1 MSDIKYTKKASA
13 RIIKEVQKI
22 NPKAPLSTTFDQ
34 AFVLLMTDWD
44 LELGI
49 EKNDTSITTT
59 LYKDGN
65 SSELFKWPTK
75 DAWSEKDCDF
85 NWDFIYRNV
94 LERIIK
100 DKLYKRPKV
109 SKREL
114 NAQRKAAE
122 LKAKEEAKA
131 AAKKAKED
139 AKLAKEK
146 EKADKAAA
154 REIKR
159 LAKEAKTRKR
169 K

>member
-1 MSDIKYTKKASA
+1 MSDVKYTKKASA

-22 NPKAPLSTTFDQ
+22 NPKTPLTTTFDQ
-34 AFVLLMTDWD
+34 AFVLLMTEWD

-49 EKNDTSITTT
+49 EKTDISITTT

-65 SSELFKWPTK
+65 SSELFKWLTK

-94 LERIIK
+94 LEQIIK
-100 DKLYKRPKV
+100 DKLYKRPKI

-114 NAQRKAAE
+114 NAQKKAAE

-131 AAKKAKED
+131 AAKAEKERI
-139 AKLAKEK
+139 KKEK
-146 EKADKAAA
+146 E
-154 REIKR
+154 
-159 LAKEAKTRKR
+159 LAKANKRRKTK
-169 K
+169 

>member
-1 MSDIKYTKKASA
+1 MSDVKYTKKASA

-22 NPKAPLSTTFDQ
+22 NPKMSLTTTFDQ

-49 EKNDTSITTT
+49 EKNDNTITTT
-59 LYKDGN
+59 LHKDGN

-94 LERIIK
+94 LERINK
-100 DKLYKRPKV
+100 DKLYKRPKI

-114 NAQRKAAE
+114 NAQKKAAE

-131 AAKKAKED
+131 AAKAEKERF
-139 AKLAKEK
+139 KKEK
-146 EKADKAAA
+146 E
-154 REIKR
+154 
-159 LAKEAKTRKR
+159 LAKANKRRKTK
-169 K
+169 

>member
-1 MSDIKYTKKASA
+1 MSDVKYTKKASA

-22 NPKAPLSTTFDQ
+22 NPKASLTTTFDQ
-34 AFVLLMTDWD
+34 AFVLLMTEWD

-49 EKNDTSITTT
+49 EKNDNTITTT
-59 LYKDGN
+59 LHKDGN
-65 SSELFKWPTK
+65 SSELFKWSTK

-100 DKLYKRPKV
+100 DKLYKRPKI

-114 NAQRKAAE
+114 NAQKKAAE

-131 AAKKAKED
+131 AAKAEKERI
-139 AKLAKEK
+139 KKEK
-146 EKADKAAA
+146 E
-154 REIKR
+154 
-159 LAKEAKTRKR
+159 LAKANKRRKTK
-169 K
+169 

>member
-1 MSDIKYTKKASA
+1 MSDVKYTKKASA

-22 NPKAPLSTTFDQ
+22 NPKAPLTTTFDQ
-34 AFVLLMTDWD
+34 AFELLMTEWD

-49 EKNDTSITTT
+49 EKNEITITTT
-59 LYKDGN
+59 LHKDGN
-65 SSELFKWPTK
+65 SSELFKWSTK

-100 DKLYKRPKV
+100 DKLYKRPKI

-114 NAQRKAAE
+114 NAQKKAAE

-131 AAKKAKED
+131 AAKAEKERI
-139 AKLAKEK
+139 KKEK
-146 EKADKAAA
+146 E
-154 REIKR
+154 
-159 LAKEAKTRKR
+159 LAKANKRRKTK
-169 K
+169 

>member
-1 MSDIKYTKKASA
+1 MSDVKYTKKASA

-22 NPKAPLSTTFDQ
+22 NPKTPLTTTFDQ
-34 AFVLLMTDWD
+34 AFVLLMTEWD

-49 EKNDTSITTT
+49 EKTDTSITTT
-59 LYKDGN
+59 LHKDGN

-100 DKLYKRPKV
+100 DKLYKRPKI

-114 NAQRKAAE
+114 NAQKKAAE

-131 AAKKAKED
+131 AAKAEKERI
-139 AKLAKEK
+139 KKEK
-146 EKADKAAA
+146 E
-154 REIKR
+154 
-159 LAKEAKTRKR
+159 LAKANKRRKTK
-169 K
+169 

>member
-1 MSDIKYTKKASA
+1 MSDVKYTKKASA

-22 NPKAPLSTTFDQ
+22 NPKAPLTTTFDQ
-34 AFVLLMTDWD
+34 AFVLLMTEWD

-49 EKNDTSITTT
+49 EKNDITITTT
-59 LYKDGN
+59 LHKDGD
-65 SSELFKWPTK
+65 SSELFKWSTK

-100 DKLYKRPKV
+100 DKLYKRPKI

-114 NAQRKAAE
+114 NAQKKAAE

-131 AAKKAKED
+131 AAKAEKERI
-139 AKLAKEK
+139 KKEK
-146 EKADKAAA
+146 E
-154 REIKR
+154 
-159 LAKEAKTRKR
+159 LAKANKKSRKM

>member
-1 MSDIKYTKKASA
+1 MKNLNPNKNMSDVRYTKKASA

-34 AFVLLMTDWD
+34 AFVLLMTEWD

-49 EKNDTSITTT
+49 EKTDTFTTTT

-65 SSELFKWPTK
+65 SSELFKWPSK

-100 DKLYKRPKV
+100 DKLYKRPKI

-114 NAQRKAAE
+114 NAQKKAAE

-131 AAKKAKED
+131 AAKAEKERI
-139 AKLAKEK
+139 KKEK
-146 EKADKAAA
+146 E
-154 REIKR
+154 
-159 LAKEAKTRKR
+159 LAKANRKPRKTK
-169 K
+169 

>member
-1 MSDIKYTKKASA
+1 MNDVKYTKKASA

-22 NPKAPLSTTFDQ
+22 NPKSPLTTTFDQ
-34 AFVLLMTDWD
+34 AFVLLMTEWD

-49 EKNDTSITTT
+49 EKINTSITIT

-65 SSELFKWPTK
+65 SSELFRWPAK

-94 LERIIK
+94 LELIIK
-100 DKLYKRPKV
+100 DKLYKRPKI

-114 NAQRKAAE
+114 NAQKKAAE

-131 AAKKAKED
+131 AVKAEKERI
-139 AKLAKEK
+139 KKEK
-146 EKADKAAA
+146 E
-154 REIKR
+154 
-159 LAKEAKTRKR
+159 LAKANRKLRKTK
-169 K
+169 

>member
-1 MSDIKYTKKASA
+1 MSDVKYTKKASA

-22 NPKAPLSTTFDQ
+22 NPKAPLTTTFDQ
-34 AFVLLMTDWD
+34 AFVLLMTEWD

-49 EKNDTSITTT
+49 DKTDASITTT
-59 LYKDGN
+59 LYKDSN

-100 DKLYKRPKV
+100 DKLYKRPKI

-114 NAQRKAAE
+114 NAQKKAAE
-122 LKAKEEAKA
+122 LKAKEDAKA
-131 AAKKAKED
+131 AAKAEKERI
-139 AKLAKEK
+139 KKEK
-146 EKADKAAA
+146 E
-154 REIKR
+154 
-159 LAKEAKTRKR
+159 LAKANKRRKTK
-169 K
+169 

>member
-1 MSDIKYTKKASA
+1 MSDVKYTKKASA

-22 NPKAPLSTTFDQ
+22 NPKASLTTTFDQ
-34 AFVLLMTDWD
+34 AFVLLMTEWD

-49 EKNDTSITTT
+49 EKNDNTITTT
-59 LYKDGN
+59 LHKDGN

-85 NWDFIYRNV
+85 NWDFIYRNA

-100 DKLYKRPKV
+100 DKLYKRPKI

-114 NAQRKAAE
+114 NAQKKAAE

-131 AAKKAKED
+131 AAKAEKERI
-139 AKLAKEK
+139 KKEK
-146 EKADKAAA
+146 E
-154 REIKR
+154 
-159 LAKEAKTRKR
+159 LAKANKRRKTK
-169 K
+169 